1 MKHCVTLFILLLLPI
16 TAAAKTRRLTLEDVR
31 DKADAIFIGR
41 VTASS
46 VRPVLNGSAETT
58 DYVVAVSEV
67 LYGAVSQTTTVSF
80 FGSAKFRVEESPLLE
95 QGREYLFFRT
105 AKPGNTTV
113 GWRAG
118 LFTVET
124 AMVGK
129 NNRTVFVSGDGAPL
143 LKVGGGLA
151 QGDPVTVRNGEIV
164 ARTAP
169 ASAAEARNTNA
180 VPEGN
185 VRFSPHRNVQPAA
198 ASAQS
203 ETFATLDDL
212 RAFVRAKPR
221 AVAEEK
227 P

>member
-1 MKHCVTLFILLLLPI
+1 MKRFVSLFILLLLPI

-67 LYGAVSQTTTVSF
+67 LYGAVGQTTTVSF
-80 FGSAKFRVEESPLLE
+80 FGSTKFRVEESLLLE
-95 QGREYLFFRT
+95 QGREYVFFRT
-105 AKPGNTTV
+105 AKPTNTTV

-124 AMVGK
+124 VMVDK
-129 NNRTVFVSGDGAPL
+129 KNRTVFISGDGAPL

-151 QGDPVTVRNGEIV
+151 QGDPVMVRNGVIV

-169 ASAAEARNTNA
+169 ASVVEARNTNA

-185 VRFSPHRNVQPAA
+185 VRLKPRRNVQPVAG
-198 ASAQS
+198 SAQRG
-203 ETFATLDDL
+203 TFATLDDL
-212 RAFVRAKPR
+212 RAFVRAR
-221 AVAEEK
+221 TVGSR
-227 P
+227 

>member
-1 MKHCVTLFILLLLPI
+1 MKRYVALFILLLLPI
-16 TAAAKTRRLTLEDVR
+16 TAAAKMRRLTLEDVR

-67 LYGAVSQTTTVSF
+67 LYGAVGQTTTVSF
-80 FGSAKFRVEESPLLE
+80 FGSAKFHVEESPLLE
-95 QGREYLFFRT
+95 QGREYVFFRT
-105 AKPGNTTV
+105 AKPANTTV

-129 NNRTVFVSGDGAPL
+129 KNRTVFISGDGAPL
-143 LKVGGGLA
+143 LKVEGGLA
-151 QGDPVTVRNGEIV
+151 QGDPVMLRNGKIV

-169 ASAAEARNTNA
+169 ASVVEARNTNA

-198 ASAQS
+198 RAQS
-203 ETFATLDDL
+203 GTFATLDDL
-212 RAFVRAKPR
+212 RAFVRAKPL